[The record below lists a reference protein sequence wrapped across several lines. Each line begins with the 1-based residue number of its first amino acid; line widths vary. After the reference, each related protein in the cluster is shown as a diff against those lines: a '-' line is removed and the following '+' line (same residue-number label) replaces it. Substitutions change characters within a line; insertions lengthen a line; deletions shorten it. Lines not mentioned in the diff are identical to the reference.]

1 MLPVNCLALIKFEEH
16 RERIMEYS
24 DQEAYLHPEEKSN
37 RISITRGAYV
47 TDLMTASKNPVFM

>member
-1 MLPVNCLALIKFEEH
+1 MKFEEH

-24 DQEAYLHPEEKSN
+24 DQEAYLNLEEKSN